1 MKKTIANALMD
12 NMTIANSSK
21 AKLDAEKVGVDEFS
35 SWKFAETVA
44 YEALYR
50 YASARNNT
58 AHMGEN
64 ASVDATLTS
73 NAMKSIQMLLDCI
86 GEVNGHA
93 ICKNQSMLDVLADC
107 VIATKKPLAGE
118 ALKQDSIVKNFRS
131 QLKEVNDGMSAE
143 YVEKLTSDYE
153 SAKIKLA
160 ELKKLEDSC
169 TTVCTRVTFNSFRAK
184 LELAMGGIVAEQDA
198 KTWEELEA
206 EKEERR
212 KARRAKTAEKKKAA
226 KEAEKKAAAVA

>member
-35 SWKFAETVA
+35 SWKFAETIA

-50 YASARNNT
+50 YASARNNA

-64 ASVDATLTS
+64 ANVDATITS
-73 NAMKSIQMLLDCI
+73 NAMKAIQMLLDCI
-86 GEVNGHA
+86 GDVNGHA

-107 VIATKKPLAGE
+107 GIATKKPLAGE

-131 QLKEVNDGMSAE
+131 QLNDGMSAE

-153 SAKIKLA
+153 AAKIKLA

-169 TTVCTRVTFNSFRAK
+169 TTVCARVTFNSFRAK

-226 KEAEKKAAAVA
+226 KAAAVA

>member
-50 YASARNNT
+50 YARNNT

-73 NAMKSIQMLLDCI
+73 NAMKAIQMLLDCI

-153 SAKIKLA
+153 AAKIKLA

-226 KEAEKKAAAVA
+226 KAAAVA